1 MNAKCYRTV
10 FNAVRGMLVAVEES
24 ARSTGK
30 GRQSGGQ
37 AGTSVAST
45 SSAARFAVLPVVFGA
60 WCALG
65 LPYTVHAQVVA
76 APGSGAQVIQTQN
89 GLQQVNVA
97 RPNGSGVSLN
107 TYTQFSVPSAGTIL
121 NNAPG
126 ITQTQQAG
134 YINGNPNLLP
144 GGSARII
151 VNQVTSTSPSTLRGY
166 LEVAGPRAEVV
177 IANPNGI
184 LVNGGGFV
192 NTSRATLT
200 TGVPV
205 FGGSGSLDA
214 YRVTGGQITVQ
225 GAGLNASNVDQVD
238 LIARAV
244 SVNASVYANQLNVV
258 AGANQVDRN
267 TLGVTPIAGD
277 GAATANGID
286 VSQLGGMYANKI
298 LLASTEKGV
307 GVSLRGV
314 AAAQAGDLTLT
325 SQGKLVLAGQTN
337 ASGNLSVSAQG
348 GIDNTGTTYGRQ
360 SAAVSTSGD
369 LTNSGTL
376 AAQQN
381 LSVNANN
388 VNSGGTLGAGVN
400 SDGSLAHA
408 GDLSV
413 VAGGAMSATGQNVA
427 GGNATLQGAS
437 VNLAGSQTSANGNLN
452 VNAQA
457 GNLDLTGATTSAG
470 GTLNANAQG
479 ALINDRGHLS
489 SQGAATVTAGSL
501 SNQGGQVVS
510 QNALSANV
518 AGALSN
524 QGGTLQAAGAL
535 NANTGS
541 LDNTA
546 GHIASLNT
554 DGLNLTTAGRFA
566 NGQGGMIGGNGN
578 VTVQVGQL
586 SNTGTISAV
595 QNLGVST
602 AQTLTNAG
610 TLAANGN
617 TTVSAGTTLTNAGG
631 TIAAGQRTN
640 VSAATL
646 DNSAGTMTGNQLA
659 LAAANLI
666 NRSGTITQV
675 GTGPATIAVSGTLD
689 NTRGTLQ
696 TNSADLALTPATLI
710 NDHGRITVA
719 GTGVLSVA
727 TGALSNQGGQIATNG
742 TLKLQATDVANQ
754 GGTLSGTQQVNVAT
768 STLENGQ
775 QGTIESAAVSI
786 AAQGAVDNTGGT
798 VNASGALDVSA
809 ASLVNTGG
817 TIQSSGAAPVTVS
830 TTGRLTNGAGGFIGA
845 NGNVAVSAGQLSNT
859 GRLASQR
866 DLLVNVGQTLDDN
879 GGAILANGN
888 ATVKAGTLSN
898 AGGTIAAGQK
908 TSVTAATLDN
918 SAGTLTGN
926 QLALAVA
933 NLFNRSGTITQAGT
947 GPITIGVSG
956 TFDNTGGAL
965 RTNSAD
971 LTLAPATLINDH
983 GTITDAGT
991 GTLSVTTGNLS
1002 NTGGTIATNGALDV
1016 QAGAVSN
1023 QRGKLSAQSQA
1034 TLNVASLDNS
1044 AGGFVGAQSVGITD
1058 QGALNNAGGTVA
1070 ASGALTVSAGAIA
1083 NAGGAIKN
1091 AGTQATRV
1099 SASQSLDNTQG
1110 GLIGGNGEV
1119 SVSGGSVDN
1128 SGGTV
1133 VAGGTAVV
1141 QSGSTLR
1148 NAAGRVQAKGS
1159 AAVTAAGAITNT
1171 GGQIEADG
1179 AAATLQVTGASL
1191 DNTNGR
1197 IANAGSGAT
1206 TVGAASITNANTGGV
1221 AGAGTIGG
1229 NGDVTVSGQ
1238 TLSNTQ
1244 GGQIVAGHDL
1254 TLANTRS
1261 VNNSGGTLSAANNF
1275 TVNAAGAAVV
1285 NQAGSMRGNGAVSL
1299 NVASLDN
1306 TAGKIG
1312 NDAGSGGSVAM
1323 TTGSLANQGGAIGSD
1338 RNLSVTTGQLS
1349 GDGRIIAG
1357 GDGAITINGNYTHS
1371 AANQIQANHNLTF
1384 TTTGTLTNQGTLAA
1398 VNELTVNAASVDNR
1412 AGADLN
1418 SASTAVNAGGA
1429 ITNAGRIEGDTV
1441 STQSGSLDNTGT
1453 VIGNNVT
1460 LNARAISNTGPS
1472 AALAAATQ
1480 LNLYASDSLSN
1491 TGGATIFSLGDVNIA
1506 ANGARDGNGLLANR
1520 ANLVNNDQSTIEAQ
1534 GNLEI
1539 AAQTL
1544 NNTRPAPTVQTVTTG
1559 TTATHET
1566 KRGKY
1571 MACATMNAA
1580 PHGGCTQAVWN
1591 SGYKTPIDATFSSAQ
1606 IVSQSSGPN
1615 PVDNVLVVNVNGQNQ
1630 TIYYNAVTNNGNG
1643 TVTVNYWD
1651 AYDPHTNYVPSTE
1664 YATRSDGHNGYQ
1676 RVEIARDTTTTTQ
1689 QDQVTGGSAPQ
1700 AQLLSGRNMTLANVG
1715 TINNNYSAIAAGGSI
1730 RIGTS
1735 QQGGAVGSG
1744 NYGGTTVN
1752 NVGRTLYQYQTQN
1765 IVSTY
1770 AWNEGTNQDVGAVA
1784 QAPVVVAPV
1793 AIGGT
1798 GGTLIANNAVQIN
1811 ATNLNNTN
1819 VAAASSA
1826 TGATG
1831 GTLGA
1836 NAAGAAVSTTTQPGV
1851 GSATDTQPAVGGVSG
1866 GTAQTVGTAN
1876 ARQTVVNAP
1885 QSVAGS
1891 NGALNIS
1898 LPTSGLFSLRTAPGQ
1913 PYLIATDPRLTSYT
1927 KFISSDYMLSALNLN
1942 PQQVQK
1948 RLGDGF
1954 YEEKLVRDQIT
1965 QLTGRVRLQG
1975 YGNNEDQY
1983 RALMASGVNAAKQFS
1998 LVPGIALTAAQM
2010 DALTSDIVWL
2020 VSQTVTLPDGST
2032 QQVLAPVVYL
2042 AHTHANDLQP
2052 TGALIAAD
2060 DVEIHAVGSATNSG
2074 VIKGGTQTVITAT
2087 DIINRGGTIAS
2098 DKTHGTT
2105 VVSASHDILN
2115 ASGEISGN
2123 RVAAQAGHDIVNTT
2137 LVDTVQASSGNSKVS
2152 TTLLGR
2158 QGTIAA
2164 TGDLLVQAGNDLTV
2178 RGANVTAGGNARVS
2192 AGHDL
2197 VVDTVQSTTAQS
2209 VNQNDQHHW
2218 EANSTTHQTSAI
2230 SAGGSLAILAGNDA
2244 AFTGATVSAG
2254 QDLNVIAGGN
2264 LTATTVSNTS
2274 KYDNVAADSKTR
2286 QEVEHT
2292 YNETAVGTTFS
2303 AGGNATLAAVNA
2315 SAGGNNRTDGK
2326 GNVTLTGSS
2335 LTAGTNTTAAGN
2347 TGTSTSGTATI
2358 VANGNVT
2365 LNEAREEHDTEKDV
2379 SSRQGSFV
2387 SSTSRTDNVALKSNN
2402 GVGSLVSGNAVAI
2415 GAGKDVTVQG
2425 SAVAGTNDVAI
2436 AALGNVNVV
2445 AARNTAQ
2452 DSELHDVKQSGLS
2465 GSGGLGF
2472 TIGSSEQKEVY
2483 NGTAVTESQSR
2494 STVGSVQG
2502 NVSISAGKDAHIGG
2516 SDIVAGKAA
2525 TDTTGSTGNISIKAQ
2540 NIMIDPGQD
2549 TSQSRDQQESR
2560 SSGLTVAVTGTPY
2573 DTVRNLKSATSSGNG
2588 VQRARGVSNEL
2599 AASGLDTPSVSL
2611 SYSHSSSSNTT
2622 DVASTTNMGST
2633 IRGGGNVTLTAT
2645 GGTVTDANGK
2655 PLDGD
2660 ITVTGSTITSGG
2672 VASFDANRNVTFQA
2686 STDQYQQSTQ
2696 SSNSSTGIQLAAPSF
2711 GDLSRW
2717 VNGGPNS
2724 SGVSSSPYNASR
2736 GSANGNS
2743 TSNQQTAT
2751 VVTGNSVIVKSHTGD
2766 INVIGSGISGTQGV
2780 DLVASQGAINVLA
2793 GTDTSTNHQESS
2805 NHQIGSLGSNGTGTG
2820 FSVGVA
2826 SNHSVQDNAAQT
2838 QSTIRSQIVSQN
2850 GNVTLDAKQD
2860 VSVQGADVTAGKD
2873 LTLIGKNL
2881 NLDPGTDGTQS
2892 SAQQSASQYGVTL
2905 ALGGVAGNA
2914 VATINQSIDNASRAH
2929 DSRLTA
2935 LNAAQAGLAAYG
2947 AYQAATATQ
2956 PGSQP
2961 LVKVTVSVGGGTSSS
2976 ESQSSALAN
2985 KGSTLTAGGN
2995 VNLVATGSGAKD
3007 ANGLATDGDIN
3018 SRGTQIT
3025 GQNVTL
3031 NAARD
3036 INLQSAQDTSQQT
3049 SSNRSSNASI
3059 GVGFGLGG
3067 QQNGFTLELAAG
3079 GARGNANGNSVT
3091 NQDTQITA
3099 GNTLT
3104 MTSGRDTNL
3113 RGAEVAGNSVVA
3125 NVGRDLNI
3133 QSPQD
3138 TNTYNSQQT
3147 SVGAQVSLCIPP
3159 FCYGTTASAS
3169 ANASDQTIKNDYQSV
3184 NRQSGIYAGN
3194 GGFNVNVGNH
3204 TQLDG
3209 GVIASTATPDKNS
3222 LSTQTLGYTNL
3233 QNHAEYSGSTV
3244 GFSVSGSAGQ
3254 STPNG
3259 VNLSSPPVQAG
3270 SSTPGPTNSAGLGP
3284 SGVGAAGTSGSAS
3297 GTTYAAVSP
3306 GTITVRGDVGTGN
3319 DSTAGLSRDAA
3330 HANGSV
3336 QNSFD
3341 AQAVKNDMAV
3351 QQLAGQV
3358 GMNVA
3363 GSVATYLQKQ
3373 AIEAQAKALQD
3384 YQQASASGD
3393 TAAAAKALAD
3403 LQAANQQ
3410 AALWANDGAGRM
3422 GLHAVVA
3429 GAGAAL
3435 GGGNVAGAVA
3445 GTVAGDM
3452 ASNAVS
3458 KTLGDTLGANLVANL
3473 AAGAAGAAAGG
3484 ALGGSAG
3491 AWSGANGALSADLYN
3506 RQLHPEET
3514 RLIKKLAQEKAQ
3526 QICGGDAT
3534 CVSNATVVWSDL
3546 LERTAKGLVDDQ
3558 ENAKNMAYLQA
3569 LLQTANIPNSEGAR
3583 GGIDAYIKGLQT
3595 AQDMLAPYMGKTI
3608 TSANG
3613 TESMADGSAQTYFSA
3628 TQAQRADSYANYV
3641 LGVQS
3646 PAPVAPGVDMRDQNR
3661 LERLATPNGSAQ
3673 PVYTAEELLI
3683 GGPLAGK
3690 LLGTA
3695 GRVLESLDVSILGRA
3710 TASSG
3715 GNISAQQIT
3724 KEGLSLPVSAADR
3737 ALLSQIGNLP
3747 STALQGE
3754 LREYVANNYFVR
3766 NGFTSLD
3773 GKCGSG
3779 NCFDG
3784 VYVKGNTVYINE
3796 VKPLNADG
3804 SIKLNGPSS
3813 GGLPTQMTDA
3823 WIQDAL
3829 GRLMNGTQEQQV
3841 VAAQIQK
3848 AINSGTLVKTV
3859 TGVNSSGMTAIRI
3872 Q

>member
-30 GRQSGGQ
+30 GRQTGGQ
-37 AGTSVAST
+37 AGTSAVST
-45 SSAARFAVLPVVFGA
+45 STAARFAVLPVVFGA
-60 WCALG
+60 WCVLG
-65 LPYTVHAQVVA
+65 VSYTVQAQVVA
-76 APGSGAQVIQTQN
+76 APGSGAHVIQTQN
-89 GLQQVNVA
+89 GLQQVNIA

-107 TYTQFSVPSAGTIL
+107 TYTQFNVPSQGTLL

-258 AGANQVDRN
+258 AGANQVDRG
-267 TLGVTPIAGD
+267 TLNATPIAGD
-277 GAATANGID
+277 GAAPANGID

-360 SAAVSTSGD
+360 SVTVGTSGD

-381 LSVNANN
+381 LGVNAHN
-388 VNSGGTLGAGVN
+388 VASSGTLGAGVN

-437 VNLAGSQTSANGNLN
+437 VNLAGSQTSANGNLSL
-452 VNAQA
+452 NAQA

-470 GTLNANAQG
+470 GALSANAQG

-489 SQGAATVTAGSL
+489 SQGATAITAGSL
-501 SNQGGQVVS
+501 SNQNGQIVS
-510 QNALSANV
+510 QSTLSANV
-518 AGALSN
+518 TGALAN

-535 NANTGS
+535 NANAGS

-554 DGLNLTTAGRFA
+554 DGLNLTTTGRLNNA
-566 NGQGGMIGGNGN
+566 QGGTIGGNGN
-578 VTVQVGQL
+578 VTVQAGQL
-586 SNTGTISAV
+586 SNASTISAV

-602 AQTLTNAG
+602 AQ
-610 TLAANGN
+610 
-617 TTVSAGTTLTNAGG
+617 TLTNAGG

-646 DNSAGTMTGNQLA
+646 DNSAGTLTGNQLA
-659 LAAANLI
+659 LAA
-666 NRSGTITQV
+666 
-675 GTGPATIAVSGTLD
+675 
-689 NTRGTLQ
+689 
-696 TNSADLALTPATLI
+696 
-710 NDHGRITVA
+710 
-719 GTGVLSVA
+719 
-727 TGALSNQGGQIATNG
+727 
-742 TLKLQATDVANQ
+742 
-754 GGTLSGTQQVNVAT
+754 
-768 STLENGQ
+768 
-775 QGTIESAAVSI
+775 
-786 AAQGAVDNTGGT
+786 
-798 VNASGALDVSA
+798 
-809 ASLVNTGG
+809 
-817 TIQSSGAAPVTVS
+817 
-830 TTGRLTNGAGGFIGA
+830 
-845 NGNVAVSAGQLSNT
+845 
-859 GRLASQR
+859 
-866 DLLVNVGQTLDDN
+866 
-879 GGAILANGN
+879 
-888 ATVKAGTLSN
+888 
-898 AGGTIAAGQK
+898 
-908 TSVTAATLDN
+908 
-918 SAGTLTGN
+918 
-926 QLALAVA
+926 A

-956 TFDNTGGAL
+956 TLDNTGGAI

-983 GTITDAGT
+983 GTIADSGT
-991 GTLSVTTGNLS
+991 GTLSVTTGSLS

-1023 QRGKLSAQSQA
+1023 QGGKLSAQSQA

-1044 AGGFVGAQSVGITD
+1044 AGGFVGAQGVAITD
-1058 QGALNNAGGTVA
+1058 QGVLNNAGGTVA

-1091 AGTQATRV
+1091 AGTQATSV

-1133 VAGGTAVV
+1133 VAGGNAVV

-1148 NAAGRVQAKGS
+1148 NAVGRVQAKGS

-1179 AAATLQVTGASL
+1179 ASATLQVTGASL

-1197 IANAGSGAT
+1197 VANTGTGAT
-1206 TVGAASITNANTGGV
+1206 TVTAASVTNGNAGAT

-1254 TLANTRS
+1254 TLATTRS
-1261 VNNSGGTLSAANNF
+1261 VNNSGGTLSAANNV
-1275 TVNAAGAAVV
+1275 TANAGGAAVV
-1285 NQAGSMRGNGAVSL
+1285 NQAGSIRGNGAVSL

-1306 TAGKIG
+1306 TSGKIG

-1338 RNLSVTTGQLS
+1338 RNLSITTGQLS

-1357 GDGAITINGNYTHS
+1357 GDGAITIHGNYTHS
-1371 AANQIQANHNLTF
+1371 AASQIQANHNLTL
-1384 TTTGTLTNQGTLAA
+1384 TTTGALINQGTLAA
-1398 VNELTVNAASVDNR
+1398 VNALTVNAASVDNR

-1429 ITNAGRIEGDTV
+1429 LTNAGRIEGDTV
-1441 STQSGSLDNTGT
+1441 STQSGSLANTGT

-1460 LNARAISNTGPS
+1460 LNARAINNTGPS

-1506 ANGARDGNGLLANR
+1506 ANGARDGSGLLANR
-1520 ANLVNNDQSTIEAQ
+1520 SNLVNNDQSTIEAQ

-1544 NNTRPAPTVQTVTTG
+1544 NNTRPEPTVQTVTTG

-1591 SGYKTPIDATFSSAQ
+1591 SGYKTPIDATFSTAQ

-1689 QDQVTGGSAPQ
+1689 QDQVTSSAPQ
-1700 AQLLSGRNMTLANVG
+1700 ARLLSGRNMTLANVG

-1784 QAPVVVAPV
+1784 QAPVVMAPV

-1836 NAAGAAVSTTTQPGV
+1836 NQSAAGV
-1851 GSATDTQPAVGGVSG
+1851 ATSG
-1866 GTAQTVGTAN
+1866 QQTVGA
-1876 ARQTVVNAP
+1876 ASAQQPAVNAP

-1898 LPTSGLFSLRTAPGQ
+1898 LPTSGLFSFRTAPGQ
-1913 PYLIATDPRLTSYT
+1913 SYLIATDPRLTSYT

-2098 DKTHGTT
+2098 DKTRGTT

-2137 LVDTVQASSGNSKVS
+2137 LVDTVGATAVAGDSRANV
-2152 TTLLGR
+2152 TLVGR
-2158 QGTIAA
+2158 QGAIAS
-2164 TGDLLVQAGNDLTV
+2164 TGDLLVRAGNDLTV
-2178 RGANVTAGGNARVS
+2178 HGANITAGGNAQVT

-2197 VVDTVQSTTAQS
+2197 LVDAVRSTTSQS
-2209 VNQNDQHHW
+2209 VTKNGEHHW
-2218 EANSTTHQTSAI
+2218 EADSTTHQGSTI
-2230 SAGGSLAILAGNDA
+2230 SAGGSLAMQSGNDTT
-2244 AFTGATVSAG
+2244 FKGATVSAG
-2254 QDLNVIAGGN
+2254 QDLSVIAGGN
-2264 LTATTVSNTS
+2264 LTATTVTDTS
-2274 KYDNVAADSKTR
+2274 KYNNVAADSKTR
-2286 QEVEHT
+2286 QEVDRT
-2292 YNETAVGTTFS
+2292 YDEAAVGTAFS
-2303 AGGNATLAAVNA
+2303 AGRHATLAAVSA
-2315 SAGGNNRTDGK
+2315 AAGGNARTDGK

-2335 LTAGTNTTAAGN
+2335 VTAGTNT
-2347 TGTSTSGTATI
+2347 ATPGAI
-2358 VANGNVT
+2358 TIADNGNVT
-2365 LNEAREEHDTEKDV
+2365 LNEGREEHD
-2379 SSRQGSFV
+2379 SYQ
-2387 SSTSRTDNVALKSNN
+2387 
-2402 GVGSLVSGNAVAI
+2402 
-2415 GAGKDVTVQG
+2415 
-2425 SAVAGTNDVAI
+2425 
-2436 AALGNVNVV
+2436 
-2445 AARNTAQ
+2445 
-2452 DSELHDVKQSGLS
+2452 
-2465 GSGGLGF
+2465 
-2472 TIGSSEQKEVY
+2472 
-2483 NGTAVTESQSR
+2483 
-2494 STVGSVQG
+2494 
-2502 NVSISAGKDAHIGG
+2502 
-2516 SDIVAGKAA
+2516 
-2525 TDTTGSTGNISIKAQ
+2525 
-2540 NIMIDPGQD
+2540 
-2549 TSQSRDQQESR
+2549 
-2560 SSGLTVAVTGTPY
+2560 
-2573 DTVRNLKSATSSGNG
+2573 ATSSKRGSVVNG
-2588 VQRARGVSNEL
+2588 
-2599 AASGLDTPSVSL
+2599 
-2611 SYSHSSSSNTT
+2611 
-2622 DVASTTNMGST
+2622 STT
-2633 IRGGGNVTLTAT
+2633 
-2645 GGTVTDANGK
+2645 GTM
-2655 PLDGD
+2655 
-2660 ITVTGSTITSGG
+2660 
-2672 VASFDANRNVTFQA
+2672 
-2686 STDQYQQSTQ
+2686 QSTQ
-2696 SSNSSTGIQLAAPSF
+2696 ANIGMASTVS
-2711 GDLSRW
+2711 GDS
-2717 VNGGPNS
+2717 
-2724 SGVSSSPYNASR
+2724 
-2736 GSANGNS
+2736 
-2743 TSNQQTAT
+2743 
-2751 VVTGNSVIVKSHTGD
+2751 VVV
-2766 INVIGSGISGTQGV
+2766 
-2780 DLVASQGAINVLA
+2780 
-2793 GTDTSTNHQESS
+2793 
-2805 NHQIGSLGSNGTGTG
+2805 
-2820 FSVGVA
+2820 
-2826 SNHSVQDNAAQT
+2826 
-2838 QSTIRSQIVSQN
+2838 R
-2850 GNVTLDAKQD
+2850 
-2860 VSVQGADVTAGKD
+2860 AGKD
-2873 LTLIGKNL
+2873 LTIQGSNVVGTNDVTLGAGGSVKIAASENTERSQNDYSKREYGFLSGLTVLNQLDGGLQGYVIGTRTTTNTQQATQVSHTGSMVGSINGNL
-2881 NLDPGTDGTQS
+2881 NIASGNDLHVTGSTLHAGNDLALAGKTVKIDAVQDTATESEQQSFRQTAISAGLSSPVIAAIQTARQMASAAKHVDGDPRLMALAAVTTGLAAKNAYDAVGGDPVKAATSVGLNISLGSSKSDGRAEARSSTAVGSTVSAGHNVTIAAAGAGKDSNIDVIGSTVSAGHNALLNAEGSVNLQAGQSTSSQHSTNSGASASIGISIGMGSQNGIAFTAGVSGNRGRANGDSSVWTNTHVTAGDTLTIRSGGDTTLKGAVASGRQVIADVGGNLNVESLQNTDHYDS
-2892 SAQQSASQYGVTL
+2892 KQQSAGVS
-2905 ALGGVAGNA
+2905 V
-2914 VATINQSIDNASRAH
+2914 SICVPPIC
-2929 DSRLTA
+2929 
-2935 LNAAQAGLAAYG
+2935 YG
-2947 AYQAATATQ
+2947 A
-2956 PGSQP
+2956 SS
-2961 LVKVTVSVGGGTSSS
+2961 VS
-2976 ESQSSALAN
+2976 
-2985 KGSTLTAGGN
+2985 GN
-2995 VNLVATGSGAKD
+2995 VSQNKLNSDYSG
-3007 ANGLATDGDIN
+3007 
-3018 SRGTQIT
+3018 
-3025 GQNVTL
+3025 VM
-3031 NAARD
+3031 
-3036 INLQSAQDTSQQT
+3036 
-3049 SSNRSSNASI
+3049 
-3059 GVGFGLGG
+3059 
-3067 QQNGFTLELAAG
+3067 E
-3079 GARGNANGNSVT
+3079 
-3091 NQDTQITA
+3091 
-3099 GNTLT
+3099 
-3104 MTSGRDTNL
+3104 
-3113 RGAEVAGNSVVA
+3113 
-3125 NVGRDLNI
+3125 
-3133 QSPQD
+3133 
-3138 TNTYNSQQT
+3138 
-3147 SVGAQVSLCIPP
+3147 
-3159 FCYGTTASAS
+3159 
-3169 ANASDQTIKNDYQSV
+3169 
-3184 NRQSGIYAGN
+3184 QSGIKAGD
-3194 GGFNVNVGNH
+3194 GGFQVGVKGN
-3204 TQLDG
+3204 TDLKG
-3209 GVIASTATPDKNS
+3209 GVIASSDKAVQEGLNRLTTATLTHSDI
-3222 LSTQTLGYTNL
+3222 
-3233 QNHAEYSGSTV
+3233 QNQANYSGSQ
-3244 GFSVSGSAGQ
+3244 VSISGEYSFG
-3254 STPNG
+3254 G
-3259 VNLSSPPVQAG
+3259 G
-3270 SSTPGPTNSAGLGP
+3270 SSTDKSGIGKDQQGKADNVKPAQGTEQAGRGGFSAKPPVVL
-3284 SGVGAAGTSGSAS
+3284 SASGSAS
-3297 GTTYAAVSP
+3297 STTRSAISGGAI
-3306 GTITVRGDVGTGN
+3306 TITDGAKQQQLTGQTAAETVASINRDTSNTGGALAPIFDKDKIQAGFEIASQFINQVGTFVSN
-3319 DSTAGLSRDAA
+3319 RVQEADAKRK
-3330 HANGSV
+3330 
-3336 QNSFD
+3336 D
-3341 AQAVKNDMAV
+3341 ADRLEKQAADPDASLTESQR
-3351 QQLAGQV
+3351 QQLWE
-3358 GMNVA
+3358 
-3363 GSVATYLQKQ
+3363 Q
-3373 AIEAQAKALQD
+3373 A
-3384 YQQASASGD
+3384 QQARAEAIDVESKWGAGG
-3393 TAAAAKALAD
+3393 TYRQIANALAAAAGGNVTGGSAQFMQSAVVNYVQQQGAAYIGKLVAD
-3403 LQAANQQ
+3403 GVVKEGSPEHA
-3410 AALWANDGAGRM
+3410 
-3422 GLHAVVA
+3422 GLHAIVA
-3429 GAGAAL
+3429 C
-3435 GGGNVAGAVA
+3435 
-3445 GTVAGDM
+3445 
-3452 ASNAVS
+3452 
-3458 KTLGDTLGANLVANL
+3458 
-3473 AAGAAGAAAGG
+3473 AGAAASSQNCGAG
-3484 ALGGSAG
+3484 ALGAAASSLLTNLFTDDPNATNAG
-3491 AWSGANGALSADLYN
+3491 KDTKRNLVTSLVAGVAALVSPDNAAAAATAAIAAADNNWLTPKQRIERDQKLANCTTDACRKLVKDQYAKLWQSNRDRATNCSSVKSCLDVVDELRTAQREAGERTNELLAKLKDTGKLTTDETAELYTLQRGGESMQGMSSLALHNAVKFGGAEVLQSRQASYPITDVLIGAVSSVGHSEVSSKKPHQEETHRANNNSDPVAENALSNAFGKERSYWKEEPIKFNGNKVYQRDDLINPKY
-3506 RQLHPEET
+3506 
-3514 RLIKKLAQEKAQ
+3514 
-3526 QICGGDAT
+3526 
-3534 CVSNATVVWSDL
+3534 
-3546 LERTAKGLVDDQ
+3546 VDP
-3558 ENAKNMAYLQA
+3558 K
-3569 LLQTANIPNSEGAR
+3569 
-3583 GGIDAYIKGLQT
+3583 
-3595 AQDMLAPYMGKTI
+3595 
-3608 TSANG
+3608 
-3613 TESMADGSAQTYFSA
+3613 
-3628 TQAQRADSYANYV
+3628 
-3641 LGVQS
+3641 
-3646 PAPVAPGVDMRDQNR
+3646 
-3661 LERLATPNGSAQ
+3661 
-3673 PVYTAEELLI
+3673 
-3683 GGPLAGK
+3683 
-3690 LLGTA
+3690 
-3695 GRVLESLDVSILGRA
+3695 
-3710 TASSG
+3710 
-3715 GNISAQQIT
+3715 
-3724 KEGLSLPVSAADR
+3724 
-3737 ALLSQIGNLP
+3737 
-3747 STALQGE
+3747 
-3754 LREYVANNYFVR
+3754 
-3766 NGFTSLD
+3766 
-3773 GKCGSG
+3773 
-3779 NCFDG
+3779 
-3784 VYVKGNTVYINE
+3784 
-3796 VKPLNADG
+3796 
-3804 SIKLNGPSS
+3804 
-3813 GGLPTQMTDA
+3813 
-3823 WIQDAL
+3823 
-3829 GRLMNGTQEQQV
+3829 
-3841 VAAQIQK
+3841 
-3848 AINSGTLVKTV
+3848 
-3859 TGVNSSGMTAIRI
+3859 SGMTNLELMQAGRAPIGPDGKPVNLHHMLQSQDGPIAEVTQTFHQQNYSAIHINAGTDIPSGIDRS
-3872 Q
+3872 QFNAWRVKYWKNRANDFS

>member
-30 GRQSGGQ
+30 GHQTGGQ
-37 AGTSVAST
+37 AGTSAAST
-45 SSAARFAVLPVVFGA
+45 FTAARFAVLPVVFGA
-60 WCALG
+60 WCVLG
-65 LPYTVHAQVVA
+65 VSYTVQAQVVA
-76 APGSGAQVIQTQN
+76 APGSGAHVIQTQN
-89 GLQQVNVA
+89 GLQQVNIA

-107 TYTQFSVPSAGTIL
+107 TYTQFNVPSQGTLL

-258 AGANQVDRN
+258 AGANQVDRG
-267 TLGVTPIAGD
+267 TLNATPIAGD
-277 GAATANGID
+277 GAAPANGID

-360 SAAVSTSGD
+360 SASLSTSGD

-381 LSVNANN
+381 LSLNANH
-388 VNSGGTLGAGVN
+388 VTSSGTLGAGVN

-413 VAGGAMSATGQNVA
+413 VAGGAMSSTGQNVA

-437 VNLAGSQTSANGNLN
+437 VNLAGSQTSANGNLSL
-452 VNAQA
+452 NAQA

-470 GTLNANAQG
+470 GALSANAQG

-489 SQGAATVTAGSL
+489 SQGATAITAGSL
-501 SNQGGQVVS
+501 SNQNGQIVS
-510 QNALSANV
+510 QSTLSANV
-518 AGALSN
+518 TGALAN

-535 NANTGS
+535 NANAGS

-554 DGLNLTTAGRFA
+554 DGLNLTTTGRLNNA
-566 NGQGGMIGGNGN
+566 QGGTIGGNGN
-578 VTVQVGQL
+578 VTVQAGQL
-586 SNTGTISAV
+586 SNASTISAV

-610 TLAANGN
+610 
-617 TTVSAGTTLTNAGG
+617 G
-631 TIAAGQRTN
+631 TIASGQRTN
-640 VSAATL
+640 VS
-646 DNSAGTMTGNQLA
+646 
-659 LAAANLI
+659 
-666 NRSGTITQV
+666 
-675 GTGPATIAVSGTLD
+675 
-689 NTRGTLQ
+689 
-696 TNSADLALTPATLI
+696 
-710 NDHGRITVA
+710 
-719 GTGVLSVA
+719 
-727 TGALSNQGGQIATNG
+727 
-742 TLKLQATDVANQ
+742 
-754 GGTLSGTQQVNVAT
+754 
-768 STLENGQ
+768 
-775 QGTIESAAVSI
+775 
-786 AAQGAVDNTGGT
+786 
-798 VNASGALDVSA
+798 
-809 ASLVNTGG
+809 
-817 TIQSSGAAPVTVS
+817 
-830 TTGRLTNGAGGFIGA
+830 
-845 NGNVAVSAGQLSNT
+845 
-859 GRLASQR
+859 
-866 DLLVNVGQTLDDN
+866 
-879 GGAILANGN
+879 
-888 ATVKAGTLSN
+888 
-898 AGGTIAAGQK
+898 
-908 TSVTAATLDN
+908 AATLDN

-926 QLALAVA
+926 QLALAAA
-933 NLFNRSGTITQAGT
+933 NLINRNGSITQSGT

-956 TFDNTGGAL
+956 TLDNTGGAI

-983 GTITDAGT
+983 GTIADSGT
-991 GTLSVTTGNLS
+991 GTLSVTTGSLS

-1023 QRGKLSAQSQA
+1023 QGGKLSAQSQA

-1044 AGGFVGAQSVGITD
+1044 AGGFVGAQGVSITD
-1058 QGALNNAGGTVA
+1058 QGVLNNAGGTVA

-1091 AGTQATRV
+1091 AGTQATSV

-1133 VAGGTAVV
+1133 VAGGNAVV

-1148 NAAGRVQAKGS
+1148 NAVGRVQAKGS

-1206 TVGAASITNANTGGV
+1206 TVGAASITNANTGGAV
-1221 AGAGTIGG
+1221 GAGTIGG

-1254 TLANTRS
+1254 TLATTRS
-1261 VNNSGGTLSAANNF
+1261 VNNSGGTLSAANNV
-1275 TVNAAGAAVV
+1275 TANAGGAAVV
-1285 NQAGSMRGNGAVSL
+1285 NQAGSIRGNGAVSL

-1306 TAGKIG
+1306 TSGKIG

-1398 VNELTVNAASVDNR
+1398 VNALTVNAASVDNR

-1429 ITNAGRIEGDTV
+1429 LTNAGRIEGDTV
-1441 STQSGSLDNTGT
+1441 ATQSGSLANTGT

-1460 LNARAISNTGPS
+1460 LNARAINNTGPS

-1506 ANGARDGNGLLANR
+1506 ANGARDGSGLLANR
-1520 ANLVNNDQSTIEAQ
+1520 SNLVNNDQSTIEAQ

-1544 NNTRPAPTVQTVTTG
+1544 NNTRPEPTVQTVTTG

-1591 SGYKTPIDATFSSAQ
+1591 SGYKTPIDATFSTAQ

-1689 QDQVTGGSAPQ
+1689 QDQVTSSAPQ
-1700 AQLLSGRNMTLANVG
+1700 ARLLSGRNMTLANVG

-1784 QAPVVVAPV
+1784 QAPVVMAPV

-1836 NAAGAAVSTTTQPGV
+1836 NQSAAGV
-1851 GSATDTQPAVGGVSG
+1851 ATSG
-1866 GTAQTVGTAN
+1866 QQTVGA
-1876 ARQTVVNAP
+1876 ASAQQPAVNAP

-1898 LPTSGLFSLRTAPGQ
+1898 LPTSGLFSFRTAPGQ
-1913 PYLIATDPRLTSYT
+1913 PYLIATDPRLISYT

-1965 QLTGRVRLQG
+1965 QLTGRVYLQG

-2020 VSQTVTLPDGST
+2020 VTQTVKLPDGST

-2060 DVEIHAVGSATNSG
+2060 DVQIHAVGSATNSG

-2087 DIINRGGTIAS
+2087 DIVNRGGTIAS
-2098 DKTHGTT
+2098 DKAHGTT
-2105 VVSASHDILN
+2105 VVSATHDILN

-2123 RVAAQAGHDIVNTT
+2123 RVAAQAGNDIVNTT
-2137 LVDTVQASSGNSKVS
+2137 LVDTVGATAVAGNSRANV
-2152 TTLLGR
+2152 TLVGR
-2158 QGTIAA
+2158 QGSIAS
-2164 TGDLLVQAGNDLTV
+2164 TGDLLVRAGNDLTV
-2178 RGANVTAGGNARVS
+2178 HGANITAGGNAQVT
-2192 AGHDL
+2192 AGHDIL
-2197 VVDTVQSTTAQS
+2197 VDAVQSTTSQS
-2209 VNQNDQHHW
+2209 VTKNSQHHW
-2218 EANSTTHQTSAI
+2218 EADSTTHQGSTI
-2230 SAGGSLAILAGNDA
+2230 SAGGSLAMQSGNDTT
-2244 AFTGATVSAG
+2244 FKGATVSAG
-2254 QDLNVIAGGN
+2254 QDLSVIAGGN
-2264 LTATTVSNTS
+2264 LTATTVTDTS
-2274 KYDNVAADSKTR
+2274 KYNNVAADSKTR
-2286 QEVEHT
+2286 QEVDRT
-2292 YNETAVGTTFS
+2292 YDEAAVGTAFS
-2303 AGGNATLAAVNA
+2303 AGRHATLAAVSA
-2315 SAGGNNRTDGK
+2315 AAGGNARTDGK

-2335 LTAGTNTTAAGN
+2335 VTAGTNTATPGAITIAG
-2347 TGTSTSGTATI
+2347 
-2358 VANGNVT
+2358 NGNVT
-2365 LNEAREEHDTEKDV
+2365 LNEGREEHD
-2379 SSRQGSFV
+2379 SYQ
-2387 SSTSRTDNVALKSNN
+2387 
-2402 GVGSLVSGNAVAI
+2402 
-2415 GAGKDVTVQG
+2415 
-2425 SAVAGTNDVAI
+2425 
-2436 AALGNVNVV
+2436 
-2445 AARNTAQ
+2445 
-2452 DSELHDVKQSGLS
+2452 
-2465 GSGGLGF
+2465 
-2472 TIGSSEQKEVY
+2472 
-2483 NGTAVTESQSR
+2483 
-2494 STVGSVQG
+2494 
-2502 NVSISAGKDAHIGG
+2502 
-2516 SDIVAGKAA
+2516 
-2525 TDTTGSTGNISIKAQ
+2525 
-2540 NIMIDPGQD
+2540 
-2549 TSQSRDQQESR
+2549 
-2560 SSGLTVAVTGTPY
+2560 
-2573 DTVRNLKSATSSGNG
+2573 ATSSKRGSVVNG
-2588 VQRARGVSNEL
+2588 
-2599 AASGLDTPSVSL
+2599 
-2611 SYSHSSSSNTT
+2611 
-2622 DVASTTNMGST
+2622 STT
-2633 IRGGGNVTLTAT
+2633 
-2645 GGTVTDANGK
+2645 GTM
-2655 PLDGD
+2655 
-2660 ITVTGSTITSGG
+2660 
-2672 VASFDANRNVTFQA
+2672 
-2686 STDQYQQSTQ
+2686 QSTQ
-2696 SSNSSTGIQLAAPSF
+2696 ANIGMASTVS
-2711 GDLSRW
+2711 GDS
-2717 VNGGPNS
+2717 
-2724 SGVSSSPYNASR
+2724 
-2736 GSANGNS
+2736 
-2743 TSNQQTAT
+2743 
-2751 VVTGNSVIVKSHTGD
+2751 VVV
-2766 INVIGSGISGTQGV
+2766 
-2780 DLVASQGAINVLA
+2780 
-2793 GTDTSTNHQESS
+2793 
-2805 NHQIGSLGSNGTGTG
+2805 
-2820 FSVGVA
+2820 
-2826 SNHSVQDNAAQT
+2826 
-2838 QSTIRSQIVSQN
+2838 R
-2850 GNVTLDAKQD
+2850 
-2860 VSVQGADVTAGKD
+2860 AGKD
-2873 LTLIGKNL
+2873 LTIQGSNVVGTNDVTLGAGGSVKIAASENTERSQNDYSKREYGFLSGLTVLNQLDGGLQGYVIGTRTTTNTQQATQVSHTGSMVGSINGNL
-2881 NLDPGTDGTQS
+2881 NIASGNDLHVTGSTLHAGNDLALAGKTVKIDAVQDTATESEQQSFRQTAISAGLSSPVIAAIQTARQMASAAKHVGGDPRLMALAAVTTGLAAKNAYDAVGGDPVKAATSVGLNISLGSSKSDGRAEARSSTAVGSTVSAGHNVTIAAAGAGKDSNIDVIGSTVSAGHNALLNAEGSVNLQAGQSTSSQHSTNSGASASIGISIGMGSQNGIAFTAGVSGNRGRANGDSSVWTNTHVTAGDTLTIRSGGDTTLKGAVASGRQVIADVGGNLNVESLQNTDHYDS
-2892 SAQQSASQYGVTL
+2892 KQQSAGVS
-2905 ALGGVAGNA
+2905 V
-2914 VATINQSIDNASRAH
+2914 SICVPPIC
-2929 DSRLTA
+2929 
-2935 LNAAQAGLAAYG
+2935 YG
-2947 AYQAATATQ
+2947 A
-2956 PGSQP
+2956 SS
-2961 LVKVTVSVGGGTSSS
+2961 VS
-2976 ESQSSALAN
+2976 
-2985 KGSTLTAGGN
+2985 GN
-2995 VNLVATGSGAKD
+2995 VSQNKLNSDYSG
-3007 ANGLATDGDIN
+3007 
-3018 SRGTQIT
+3018 
-3025 GQNVTL
+3025 VM
-3031 NAARD
+3031 
-3036 INLQSAQDTSQQT
+3036 
-3049 SSNRSSNASI
+3049 
-3059 GVGFGLGG
+3059 
-3067 QQNGFTLELAAG
+3067 E
-3079 GARGNANGNSVT
+3079 
-3091 NQDTQITA
+3091 
-3099 GNTLT
+3099 
-3104 MTSGRDTNL
+3104 
-3113 RGAEVAGNSVVA
+3113 
-3125 NVGRDLNI
+3125 
-3133 QSPQD
+3133 
-3138 TNTYNSQQT
+3138 
-3147 SVGAQVSLCIPP
+3147 
-3159 FCYGTTASAS
+3159 
-3169 ANASDQTIKNDYQSV
+3169 
-3184 NRQSGIYAGN
+3184 QSGIKAGD
-3194 GGFNVNVGNH
+3194 GGFQVGVKGN
-3204 TQLDG
+3204 TDLKG
-3209 GVIASTATPDKNS
+3209 GVIASSDKAVQEGLNRLTTATLTHSDI
-3222 LSTQTLGYTNL
+3222 
-3233 QNHAEYSGSTV
+3233 QNQANYSGSQ
-3244 GFSVSGSAGQ
+3244 VSISGEYSFG
-3254 STPNG
+3254 G
-3259 VNLSSPPVQAG
+3259 G
-3270 SSTPGPTNSAGLGP
+3270 SSTDKSGIGKDQQGKADNVKPAQGTEQAGRGGFSAKP
-3284 SGVGAAGTSGSAS
+3284 PVVMSASGSAS
-3297 GTTYAAVSP
+3297 STTRSAISGGAI
-3306 GTITVRGDVGTGN
+3306 TITDGAKQQQLTGQTAAETVASINRDTSNTGGALAPIFDKDKIQAGFEIASQFINQVGTFVSN
-3319 DSTAGLSRDAA
+3319 RVQEADAKRK
-3330 HANGSV
+3330 
-3336 QNSFD
+3336 D
-3341 AQAVKNDMAV
+3341 ADRLEKQAADPDASLTESQR
-3351 QQLAGQV
+3351 QQLWE
-3358 GMNVA
+3358 
-3363 GSVATYLQKQ
+3363 Q
-3373 AIEAQAKALQD
+3373 A
-3384 YQQASASGD
+3384 QQARAEAIDVESKWGAGG
-3393 TAAAAKALAD
+3393 TYRQIANALAAAAGGNVTGGSAQFMQSAVVNYVQQQGAAYIGKLVAD
-3403 LQAANQQ
+3403 GVVKEGSPEHA
-3410 AALWANDGAGRM
+3410 
-3422 GLHAVVA
+3422 GLHAIVA
-3429 GAGAAL
+3429 C
-3435 GGGNVAGAVA
+3435 
-3445 GTVAGDM
+3445 
-3452 ASNAVS
+3452 
-3458 KTLGDTLGANLVANL
+3458 
-3473 AAGAAGAAAGG
+3473 AGAAASSQNCGAG
-3484 ALGGSAG
+3484 ALGAAASSLLTNLFTDDPNATNAGKDTKRNLVTSLVAGVAALVSSDNAATATTAAVAAADNNWLTPKQRIERDQKLANCKTDYCRKDVKDQYARLWQANHDRAEKCHSAPACLAVADELRDVMRESGQRMGELQAKLKDTGSLTTDEMAELYALQRGGESLHGMESLALHNAVKYGGPEVLQSRQATNVIGDVLIDAASSLGMAG
-3491 AWSGANGALSADLYN
+3491 L
-3506 RQLHPEET
+3506 RQLHH
-3514 RLIKKLAQEKAQ
+3514 
-3526 QICGGDAT
+3526 ICTDKN
-3534 CVSNATVVWSDL
+3534 CVSTNNGGPWTPKF
-3546 LERTAKGLVDDQ
+3546 AKLFDGADMSLQDQANKVLVDGHVGPHPQ
-3558 ENAKNMAYLQA
+3558 EYHDTVYRRLNEAVADLPPKTPQYQQA
-3569 LLQTANIPNSEGAR
+3569 LRDELAR
-3583 GGIDAYIKGLQT
+3583 ISNEIK
-3595 AQDMLAPYMGKTI
+3595 
-3608 TSANG
+3608 
-3613 TESMADGSAQTYFSA
+3613 
-3628 TQAQRADSYANYV
+3628 
-3641 LGVQS
+3641 
-3646 PAPVAPGVDMRDQNR
+3646 
-3661 LERLATPNGSAQ
+3661 TP
-3673 PVYTAEELLI
+3673 
-3683 GGPLAGK
+3683 
-3690 LLGTA
+3690 
-3695 GRVLESLDVSILGRA
+3695 
-3710 TASSG
+3710 
-3715 GNISAQQIT
+3715 
-3724 KEGLSLPVSAADR
+3724 
-3737 ALLSQIGNLP
+3737 
-3747 STALQGE
+3747 
-3754 LREYVANNYFVR
+3754 
-3766 NGFTSLD
+3766 
-3773 GKCGSG
+3773 
-3779 NCFDG
+3779 
-3784 VYVKGNTVYINE
+3784 
-3796 VKPLNADG
+3796 
-3804 SIKLNGPSS
+3804 
-3813 GGLPTQMTDA
+3813 
-3823 WIQDAL
+3823 
-3829 GRLMNGTQEQQV
+3829 
-3841 VAAQIQK
+3841 
-3848 AINSGTLVKTV
+3848 GTLLNKLV
-3859 TGVNSSGMTAIRI
+3859 TK

>member
-30 GRQSGGQ
+30 GHQTGGQ
-37 AGTSVAST
+37 AGTSAAST
-45 SSAARFAVLPVVFGA
+45 FTAARFAVLPVVFGA
-60 WCALG
+60 WCVLG
-65 LPYTVHAQVVA
+65 VSYTVQAQVVA
-76 APGSGAQVIQTQN
+76 APGSGAHVIQTQN
-89 GLQQVNVA
+89 GLQQVNIA

-107 TYTQFSVPSAGTIL
+107 TYTQFNVPSQGTLL

-258 AGANQVDRN
+258 AGANQVDRG
-267 TLGVTPIAGD
+267 TLNVTPIAGD
-277 GAATANGID
+277 GTAPGNGID

-360 SAAVSTSGD
+360 SVTVGTSGD

-381 LSVNANN
+381 LGVNAHN
-388 VNSGGTLGAGVN
+388 VASSGTLGAGVN

-437 VNLAGSQTSANGNLN
+437 VNLAGSQTSANGNLSL
-452 VNAQA
+452 NAQA

-470 GTLNANAQG
+470 GALSANAQG

-489 SQGAATVTAGSL
+489 SQGATAITAGSL
-501 SNQGGQVVS
+501 SNQNGQIVS
-510 QNALSANV
+510 QSTLSANV
-518 AGALSN
+518 TGALAN

-535 NANTGS
+535 NANAGS

-554 DGLNLTTAGRFA
+554 DGLNLTTTGRLNNA
-566 NGQGGMIGGNGN
+566 QGGTIGGNGN
-578 VTVQVGQL
+578 VTVQAGQL
-586 SNTGTISAV
+586 SNASTISAV

-602 AQTLTNAG
+602 AQ
-610 TLAANGN
+610 
-617 TTVSAGTTLTNAGG
+617 TLTNAGG

-646 DNSAGTMTGNQLA
+646 DNSAGTLTGNQLA
-659 LAAANLI
+659 LAA
-666 NRSGTITQV
+666 
-675 GTGPATIAVSGTLD
+675 
-689 NTRGTLQ
+689 
-696 TNSADLALTPATLI
+696 
-710 NDHGRITVA
+710 
-719 GTGVLSVA
+719 
-727 TGALSNQGGQIATNG
+727 
-742 TLKLQATDVANQ
+742 
-754 GGTLSGTQQVNVAT
+754 
-768 STLENGQ
+768 
-775 QGTIESAAVSI
+775 
-786 AAQGAVDNTGGT
+786 
-798 VNASGALDVSA
+798 
-809 ASLVNTGG
+809 
-817 TIQSSGAAPVTVS
+817 
-830 TTGRLTNGAGGFIGA
+830 
-845 NGNVAVSAGQLSNT
+845 
-859 GRLASQR
+859 
-866 DLLVNVGQTLDDN
+866 
-879 GGAILANGN
+879 
-888 ATVKAGTLSN
+888 
-898 AGGTIAAGQK
+898 
-908 TSVTAATLDN
+908 
-918 SAGTLTGN
+918 
-926 QLALAVA
+926 A

-956 TFDNTGGAL
+956 TLDNTGGAI

-983 GTITDAGT
+983 GTIADSGT
-991 GTLSVTTGNLS
+991 GTLSVTTGSLS

-1023 QRGKLSAQSQA
+1023 QGGKLSAQSQA

-1044 AGGFVGAQSVGITD
+1044 AGGFVGAQGVSITD
-1058 QGALNNAGGTVA
+1058 QGVLNNAGGTVA

-1133 VAGGTAVV
+1133 VAGGNAVV

-1148 NAAGRVQAKGS
+1148 NAVGRVQAKGS

-1206 TVGAASITNANTGGV
+1206 TVGAALITNANTGGAV
-1221 AGAGTIGG
+1221 GAGTIGG

-1254 TLANTRS
+1254 TLGTTRS
-1261 VNNSGGTLSAANNF
+1261 VNNGGGTLSAANNV
-1275 TVNAAGAAVV
+1275 TANAAGAAVV
-1285 NQAGSMRGNGAVSL
+1285 NQRGSMRGNGAVSF

-1306 TAGKIG
+1306 TSGKIG

-1371 AANQIQANHNLTF
+1371 AASQIQANHNLTF

-1398 VNELTVNAASVDNR
+1398 VNALTVNAASVDNR

-1429 ITNAGRIEGDTV
+1429 LTNAGRIEGDTV
-1441 STQSGSLDNTGT
+1441 ATQSGSLANTGT

-1460 LNARAISNTGPS
+1460 LNARAINNTGPS

-1506 ANGARDGNGLLANR
+1506 ANGARDGSGLLANR
-1520 ANLVNNDQSTIEAQ
+1520 SNLVNNDQSTIEAQ

-1544 NNTRPAPTVQTVTTG
+1544 NNTRPEPTVQTVTTG

-1591 SGYKTPIDATFSSAQ
+1591 SGYKTPIDATFSTAQ

-1689 QDQVTGGSAPQ
+1689 QDQVTSSAPQ
-1700 AQLLSGRNMTLANVG
+1700 ARLLSGRNMTLANVG

-1784 QAPVVVAPV
+1784 QAPVVMAPV

-1836 NAAGAAVSTTTQPGV
+1836 NQSAAGVAS
-1851 GSATDTQPAVGGVSG
+1851 SG
-1866 GTAQTVGTAN
+1866 QQTVGA
-1876 ARQTVVNAP
+1876 ASAQQPAVNAP

-2098 DKTHGTT
+2098 DKTRGTT

-2137 LVDTVQASSGNSKVS
+2137 LVDTVGATAVAGDSRANV
-2152 TTLLGR
+2152 TLVGR
-2158 QGTIAA
+2158 QGAIAS
-2164 TGDLLVQAGNDLTV
+2164 TGDLLVRAGNDLTV
-2178 RGANVTAGGNARVS
+2178 HGANITAGGNAQVT

-2197 VVDTVQSTTAQS
+2197 LVDAVRSTTSQS
-2209 VNQNDQHHW
+2209 VTKNGEHHW
-2218 EANSTTHQTSAI
+2218 EADSTTHQGSTI
-2230 SAGGSLAILAGNDA
+2230 SAGGSLAMQSGNDTT
-2244 AFTGATVSAG
+2244 FKGATVSAG
-2254 QDLNVIAGGN
+2254 QDLSVIAGGN
-2264 LTATTVSNTS
+2264 LTATTVTDTS
-2274 KYDNVAADSKTR
+2274 KYNNVAADSKTR
-2286 QEVEHT
+2286 QEVDRT
-2292 YNETAVGTTFS
+2292 YDEAAVGTAFS
-2303 AGGNATLAAVNA
+2303 AGRHATLAAVSA
-2315 SAGGNNRTDGK
+2315 AAGGNARTDGK

-2335 LTAGTNTTAAGN
+2335 VTAGTNTATPGAITIAG
-2347 TGTSTSGTATI
+2347 
-2358 VANGNVT
+2358 NGNVT
-2365 LNEAREEHDTEKDV
+2365 LNEGREEHDSYQATSSKRGSVVNGSTTGTMQSTQANIDMASTVSGDSVVVRAGKDLTI
-2379 SSRQGSFV
+2379 QGSNVVGTNDVTLGAGGSVKIAASENTERSQNDYSKREYGFLSGLTV
-2387 SSTSRTDNVALKSNN
+2387 LNQLDGGLQGYVIGTRTTTNTQQATQVSHTGSMVGSINGNLNIASGNDLHVTGSTLHAGNDLALAGKTVKIDAVQDTATESEQQSFRQTAISAGLSSPVIAAIQTARQMASAAKHVDGAPRLMALAAVTTGLAAKNAYDAVGGDPVKAATSVGLNISLGSSKSDGRAEARSSTA
-2402 GVGSLVSGNAVAI
+2402 VGSTVSAGHNVTIAAA
-2415 GAGKDVTVQG
+2415 GAGKDSNIDVIGSTVSAGHNALLNAEGSVNLQAGQSTSSQHSTNSGASASIGISIGMGSQNGIAFTAGVSGNRGRANGDSSVWTNTHVTAG
-2425 SAVAGTNDVAI
+2425 DTLTIRSGGDTTLKGAVASGRQVIADVG
-2436 AALGNVNVV
+2436 GNLNVESLQ
-2445 AARNTAQ
+2445 NTDHY
-2452 DSELHDVKQSGLS
+2452 DSKQQSAGVS
-2465 GSGGLGF
+2465 VSICVPPICYGA
-2472 TIGSSEQKEVY
+2472 SSV
-2483 NGTAVTESQSR
+2483 S
-2494 STVGSVQG
+2494 G
-2502 NVSISAGKDAHIGG
+2502 NVSQNKLNSDYSGVMEQSGIKAGDGGFQVGVKGNTDLKGGVIASSDKAVQEGLNRLTTATLTHSDIQNQANYSGSQVSISGEYSFGGGSSTDKSGIGKDQQGKADNVKPAQGTEQAGRGGFSAKPPVVLSASGSASSTTRSAISGGAITITDGAKQQQLTGQTAAETVASINRDTSNTGGALAPIFDKDKIQAGFEIASQFINQVGTFVDNRLKEVDAAKTAAKNPNLTPEQRAQAQQRADQLTADWGPGGTYRQVLTALTVAAGGNVTGGMGQFVQNATVAYLQELGANQVKQIADSLGSESARAALHAIVGCAGAAASSQSCGAGAMGAATSSVLGSLLGSTDGMSASDKQARENLVTSLVAGIATASGVNAATATNAAQIEAENNQLALPKLAIVGVDLVRKYCGATQPCTDKQVRDLLQAQNALNSAAGKNATVAVLLLGG
-2516 SDIVAGKAA
+2516 PTLAAAGVALAA
-2525 TDTTGSTGNISIKAQ
+2525 LAPEMLAVALANPTAAVNAGIITVETAAAIATNSVTPVSAVEGAAVRGATTAASGVWRLDPIARGVNIESQLAKTEYSAANGWFHVGAENNGYFPLVDFQKGNTLVSLKTVDTTGSTWLPRMEGV
-2540 NIMIDPGQD
+2540 IDQLG
-2549 TSQSRDQQESR
+2549 
-2560 SSGLTVAVTGTPY
+2560 SSGATV
-2573 DTVRNLKSATSSGNG
+2573 NG
-2588 VQRARGVSNEL
+2588 VRATMV
-2599 AASGLDTPSVSL
+2599 LDLRV
-2611 SYSHSSSSNTT
+2611 
-2622 DVASTTNMGST
+2622 
-2633 IRGGGNVTLTAT
+2633 
-2645 GGTVTDANGK
+2645 
-2655 PLDGD
+2655 
-2660 ITVTGSTITSGG
+2660 
-2672 VASFDANRNVTFQA
+2672 
-2686 STDQYQQSTQ
+2686 
-2696 SSNSSTGIQLAAPSF
+2696 
-2711 GDLSRW
+2711 
-2717 VNGGPNS
+2717 
-2724 SGVSSSPYNASR
+2724 
-2736 GSANGNS
+2736 
-2743 TSNQQTAT
+2743 
-2751 VVTGNSVIVKSHTGD
+2751 
-2766 INVIGSGISGTQGV
+2766 
-2780 DLVASQGAINVLA
+2780 
-2793 GTDTSTNHQESS
+2793 
-2805 NHQIGSLGSNGTGTG
+2805 
-2820 FSVGVA
+2820 
-2826 SNHSVQDNAAQT
+2826 
-2838 QSTIRSQIVSQN
+2838 
-2850 GNVTLDAKQD
+2850 
-2860 VSVQGADVTAGKD
+2860 
-2873 LTLIGKNL
+2873 
-2881 NLDPGTDGTQS
+2881 
-2892 SAQQSASQYGVTL
+2892 
-2905 ALGGVAGNA
+2905 
-2914 VATINQSIDNASRAH
+2914 
-2929 DSRLTA
+2929 
-2935 LNAAQAGLAAYG
+2935 
-2947 AYQAATATQ
+2947 Q
-2956 PGSQP
+2956 PG
-2961 LVKVTVSVGGGTSSS
+2961 G
-2976 ESQSSALAN
+2976 
-2985 KGSTLTAGGN
+2985 
-2995 VNLVATGSGAKD
+2995 
-3007 ANGLATDGDIN
+3007 
-3018 SRGTQIT
+3018 
-3025 GQNVTL
+3025 
-3031 NAARD
+3031 
-3036 INLQSAQDTSQQT
+3036 
-3049 SSNRSSNASI
+3049 
-3059 GVGFGLGG
+3059 
-3067 QQNGFTLELAAG
+3067 
-3079 GARGNANGNSVT
+3079 
-3091 NQDTQITA
+3091 
-3099 GNTLT
+3099 
-3104 MTSGRDTNL
+3104 
-3113 RGAEVAGNSVVA
+3113 
-3125 NVGRDLNI
+3125 
-3133 QSPQD
+3133 
-3138 TNTYNSQQT
+3138 
-3147 SVGAQVSLCIPP
+3147 
-3159 FCYGTTASAS
+3159 
-3169 ANASDQTIKNDYQSV
+3169 
-3184 NRQSGIYAGN
+3184 
-3194 GGFNVNVGNH
+3194 
-3204 TQLDG
+3204 
-3209 GVIASTATPDKNS
+3209 
-3222 LSTQTLGYTNL
+3222 
-3233 QNHAEYSGSTV
+3233 
-3244 GFSVSGSAGQ
+3244 
-3254 STPNG
+3254 
-3259 VNLSSPPVQAG
+3259 
-3270 SSTPGPTNSAGLGP
+3270 
-3284 SGVGAAGTSGSAS
+3284 
-3297 GTTYAAVSP
+3297 
-3306 GTITVRGDVGTGN
+3306 
-3319 DSTAGLSRDAA
+3319 
-3330 HANGSV
+3330 
-3336 QNSFD
+3336 
-3341 AQAVKNDMAV
+3341 
-3351 QQLAGQV
+3351 
-3358 GMNVA
+3358 
-3363 GSVATYLQKQ
+3363 
-3373 AIEAQAKALQD
+3373 
-3384 YQQASASGD
+3384 
-3393 TAAAAKALAD
+3393 AAAAQSLV
-3403 LQAANQQ
+3403 NY
-3410 AALWANDGAGRM
+3410 GATRG
-3422 GLHAVVA
+3422 V
-3429 GAGAAL
+3429 
-3435 GGGNVAGAVA
+3435 
-3445 GTVAGDM
+3445 
-3452 ASNAVS
+3452 AVS
-3458 KTLGDTLGANLVANL
+3458 
-3473 AAGAAGAAAGG
+3473 
-3484 ALGGSAG
+3484 
-3491 AWSGANGALSADLYN
+3491 
-3506 RQLHPEET
+3506 
-3514 RLIKKLAQEKAQ
+3514 IK
-3526 QICGGDAT
+3526 
-3534 CVSNATVVWSDL
+3534 
-3546 LERTAKGLVDDQ
+3546 
-3558 ENAKNMAYLQA
+3558 
-3569 LLQTANIPNSEGAR
+3569 
-3583 GGIDAYIKGLQT
+3583 
-3595 AQDMLAPYMGKTI
+3595 
-3608 TSANG
+3608 
-3613 TESMADGSAQTYFSA
+3613 
-3628 TQAQRADSYANYV
+3628 
-3641 LGVQS
+3641 
-3646 PAPVAPGVDMRDQNR
+3646 
-3661 LERLATPNGSAQ
+3661 
-3673 PVYTAEELLI
+3673 VY
-3683 GGPLAGK
+3683 P
-3690 LLGTA
+3690 
-3695 GRVLESLDVSILGRA
+3695 
-3710 TASSG
+3710 
-3715 GNISAQQIT
+3715 
-3724 KEGLSLPVSAADR
+3724 
-3737 ALLSQIGNLP
+3737 
-3747 STALQGE
+3747 
-3754 LREYVANNYFVR
+3754 
-3766 NGFTSLD
+3766 
-3773 GKCGSG
+3773 
-3779 NCFDG
+3779 
-3784 VYVKGNTVYINE
+3784 
-3796 VKPLNADG
+3796 
-3804 SIKLNGPSS
+3804 
-3813 GGLPTQMTDA
+3813 
-3823 WIQDAL
+3823 
-3829 GRLMNGTQEQQV
+3829 
-3841 VAAQIQK
+3841 
-3848 AINSGTLVKTV
+3848 
-3859 TGVNSSGMTAIRI
+3859 
-3872 Q
+3872 

>member
-30 GRQSGGQ
+30 GRQTGGQ
-37 AGTSVAST
+37 AGTSAAST
-45 SSAARFAVLPVVFGA
+45 SSAARFAVLPVVFGT
-60 WCALG
+60 WCVLG
-65 LPYTVHAQVVA
+65 LPYTVQAQVVA

-151 VNQVTSTSPSTLRGY
+151 VNQVTSTQPSTLRGY

-258 AGANQVDRN
+258 AGANQVDRS
-267 TLGVTPIAGD
+267 TLGATPIAGD
-277 GAATANGID
+277 GAAPANGID

-325 SQGKLVLAGQTN
+325 AQGKLVLAGQTN

-360 SAAVSTSGD
+360 SAAISTSGD

-388 VNSGGTLGAGVN
+388 VASSGTLGAGVN

-437 VNLAGSQTSANGNLN
+437 VHLAGSQTSANGNLN
-452 VNAQA
+452 LNAQA

-510 QNALSANV
+510 QNALSANI

-535 NANTGS
+535 NASAGS

-554 DGLNLTTAGRFA
+554 DGLNLASAGRLT
-566 NGQGGMIGGNGN
+566 NGQGGTIGGNGN
-578 VTVQVGQL
+578 VTVQAGQL
-586 SNTGTISAV
+586 SNTGSISAV

-631 TIAAGQRTN
+631 TIAAGQ
-640 VSAATL
+640 
-646 DNSAGTMTGNQLA
+646 
-659 LAAANLI
+659 
-666 NRSGTITQV
+666 
-675 GTGPATIAVSGTLD
+675 
-689 NTRGTLQ
+689 
-696 TNSADLALTPATLI
+696 
-710 NDHGRITVA
+710 
-719 GTGVLSVA
+719 
-727 TGALSNQGGQIATNG
+727 
-742 TLKLQATDVANQ
+742 
-754 GGTLSGTQQVNVAT
+754 
-768 STLENGQ
+768 
-775 QGTIESAAVSI
+775 
-786 AAQGAVDNTGGT
+786 
-798 VNASGALDVSA
+798 
-809 ASLVNTGG
+809 
-817 TIQSSGAAPVTVS
+817 
-830 TTGRLTNGAGGFIGA
+830 
-845 NGNVAVSAGQLSNT
+845 
-859 GRLASQR
+859 
-866 DLLVNVGQTLDDN
+866 
-879 GGAILANGN
+879 
-888 ATVKAGTLSN
+888 
-898 AGGTIAAGQK
+898 K

-926 QLALAVA
+926 QLALAAA

-956 TFDNTGGAL
+956 TLDNTGGAL

-983 GTITDAGT
+983 GTITDSGT
-991 GTLSVTTGNLS
+991 GTLSVTTGSLS
-1002 NTGGTIATNGALDV
+1002 NNGGTIATNGALDV

-1023 QRGKLSAQSQA
+1023 QGGKLSAQSQA
-1034 TLNVASLDNS
+1034 TLNVARLDNS

-1058 QGALNNAGGTVA
+1058 RGGLDNTGGTVA
-1070 ASGALTVSAGAIA
+1070 ASGALTVSAGFIA

-1091 AGTQATRV
+1091 AGTQATNV
-1099 SASQSLDNTQG
+1099 SASQGLDNTQG

-1133 VAGGTAVV
+1133 VAGGNAVV

-1148 NAAGRVQAKGS
+1148 NVAGRVQGKGS

-1197 IANAGSGAT
+1197 VANAGTGAT
-1206 TVGAASITNANTGGV
+1206 TVTAASVTNANAGGV

-1238 TLSNTQ
+1238 TLANTQ

-1254 TLANTRS
+1254 TLATTRS
-1261 VNNSGGTLSAANNF
+1261 VNNSGGTLSAANNV

-1285 NQAGSMRGNGAVSL
+1285 NQAGSIRGNGAVSL
-1299 NVASLDN
+1299 NAASLDN
-1306 TAGKIG
+1306 TSGKIG

-1357 GDGAITINGNYTHS
+1357 GDGAITIHGNYTHS

-1384 TTTGTLTNQGTLAA
+1384 TATGALTNQGTLAA
-1398 VNELTVNAASVDNR
+1398 VNALTVNAASVDNR

-1418 SASTAVNAGGA
+1418 SASTSVNAGGA

-1441 STQSGSLDNTGT
+1441 ATQSGSFDNTGT

-1506 ANGARDGNGLLANR
+1506 ANAARDGSGLLANR

-1539 AAQTL
+1539 ATQTL

-1559 TTATHET
+1559 TTSTHET

-1591 SGYKTPIDATFSSAQ
+1591 SGYKTPLDATFSTAQ

-1784 QAPVVVAPV
+1784 QAPVVMAPV

-1836 NAAGAAVSTTTQPGV
+1836 NQSAAGVAS
-1851 GSATDTQPAVGGVSG
+1851 SG
-1866 GTAQTVGTAN
+1866 QQTVGA
-1876 ARQTVVNAP
+1876 ASAQQPAVNAP
-1885 QSVAGS
+1885 QSVAGR

-2020 VSQTVTLPDGST
+2020 VSQTVKLPDGST

-2087 DIINRGGTIAS
+2087 DIINRGGTITS

-2137 LVDTVQASSGNSKVS
+2137 LVDTVSATAVAGDSRANV
-2152 TTLLGR
+2152 TLVGR
-2158 QGTIAA
+2158 QGAIAS
-2164 TGDLLVQAGNDLTV
+2164 TGDLLVRAGNDLTVHGASITAGGNAQVTAGHDILVDAVRSTTSQSVTKNGEHHWEADSTTHQGSTISAGGSLAMQSGNDTTFKGAKVSAGQDLVVVAGGDLTATTVTDTSRYNNVAADDKARKESSRTYDETAIGTTFSAGRDATFAAVNANAGGQARTDGKGNVTFVGSSVTAGTAQQDSPSATAAAGNSDHMTAGRVDPTRTRSTASNNAGGVTIVADRNVTLAEAREVHDSSRSVSSESGSALSSKSASSSDAMHLDVGAGSSVSGNAVHVQAGNDLTV
-2178 RGANVTAGGNARVS
+2178 RNSAVVGSGDVSLNAVGGNVLITAGQNVRDESHSFEQKQSGFSGTGGIGIAYGHSGAN
-2192 AGHDL
+2192 GH
-2197 VVDTVQSTTAQS
+2197 
-2209 VNQNDQHHW
+2209 
-2218 EANSTTHQTSAI
+2218 
-2230 SAGGSLAILAGNDA
+2230 
-2244 AFTGATVSAG
+2244 
-2254 QDLNVIAGGN
+2254 
-2264 LTATTVSNTS
+2264 
-2274 KYDNVAADSKTR
+2274 
-2286 QEVEHT
+2286 
-2292 YNETAVGTTFS
+2292 
-2303 AGGNATLAAVNA
+2303 
-2315 SAGGNNRTDGK
+2315 
-2326 GNVTLTGSS
+2326 
-2335 LTAGTNTTAAGN
+2335 
-2347 TGTSTSGTATI
+2347 
-2358 VANGNVT
+2358 
-2365 LNEAREEHDTEKDV
+2365 
-2379 SSRQGSFV
+2379 
-2387 SSTSRTDNVALKSNN
+2387 
-2402 GVGSLVSGNAVAI
+2402 
-2415 GAGKDVTVQG
+2415 
-2425 SAVAGTNDVAI
+2425 
-2436 AALGNVNVV
+2436 
-2445 AARNTAQ
+2445 
-2452 DSELHDVKQSGLS
+2452 SELHEVTQSD
-2465 GSGGLGF
+2465 
-2472 TIGSSEQKEVY
+2472 
-2483 NGTAVTESQSR
+2483 AR
-2494 STVGSVQG
+2494 STVGSTGG
-2502 NVSISAGKDAHIGG
+2502 NVSISAGKDAAIIG
-2516 SDIVAGKAA
+2516 SDVMAGSAGGA
-2525 TDTTGSTGNISIKAQ
+2525 TGNIDVRAQ
-2540 NIMIDPGQD
+2540 NIRIEAGQD
-2549 TSQSRDQQESR
+2549 HAWSSASQEAHSSGISVGLVGTPLDTLRNQREAQRDPSKVSRVRNTFNEAGAGALDAPQLAIGFNSRGSR
-2560 SSGLTVAVTGTPY
+2560 SQ
-2573 DTVRNLKSATSSGNG
+2573 TSSESLTHSASQLTASGDIRLRATGNG
-2588 VQRARGVSNEL
+2588 A
-2599 AASGLDTPSVSL
+2599 
-2611 SYSHSSSSNTT
+2611 
-2622 DVASTTNMGST
+2622 
-2633 IRGGGNVTLTAT
+2633 
-2645 GGTVTDANGK
+2645 TDANGRATS
-2655 PLDGD
+2655 GD
-2660 ITVTGSTITSGG
+2660 ITVTGSTLSAGG
-2672 VASFDANRNVTFQA
+2672 TAALDAQRHVVLQA
-2686 STDQYQQSTQ
+2686 STDTYQE
-2696 SSNSSTGIQLAAPSF
+2696 SNSASTSGSHFTTAVTTL
-2711 GDLSRW
+2711 GDLGRN
-2717 VNGGPNS
+2717 VGGGPNS
-2724 SGVSSSPYNASR
+2724 SGVGLAPYGSAHSADNAAGSSSRQNAS
-2736 GSANGNS
+2736 
-2743 TSNQQTAT
+2743 
-2751 VVTGNSVIVKSHTGD
+2751 VVIGKSVQVQARTGD
-2766 INVIGSGISGTQGV
+2766 ITVSGSGISALSDV
-2780 DLVASQGAINVLA
+2780 DLLAKQGKVDIVA
-2793 GTDTSTNHQESS
+2793 GTDTSSRHEDHADRT
-2805 NHQIGSLGSNGTGTG
+2805 IGDLGGNGYSGT
-2820 FSVGVA
+2820 VGVRSA
-2826 SNHSVQDNAAQT
+2826 SRTLDTAKSQ
-2838 QSTIRSQIVSQN
+2838 QSTIRSQISSAA
-2850 GNVTLDAKQD
+2850 GNVTIAAGDD
-2860 VSVQGADVTAGKD
+2860 VTVHGADVSAGGD
-2873 LTLIGKNL
+2873 LKVTGRNVL
-2881 NLDPGTDGTQS
+2881 LDAGQDAERNRQTES
-2892 SAQQSASQYGVTL
+2892 SSQYGVTL
-2905 ALGGVAGNA
+2905 AMSGYAVSIAQSVEQAGRAVEQHKDPRVA
-2914 VATINQSIDNASRAH
+2914 
-2929 DSRLTA
+2929 A
-2935 LNAAQAGLAAYG
+2935 LYLAQAALMGYNAAQSG
-2947 AYQAATATQ
+2947 ANSNDTGVGASNVPSAQTQTQAQSSAI
-2956 PGSQP
+2956 
-2961 LVKVTVSVGGGTSSS
+2961 VKATVSIGGGSSSS
-2976 ESQSSALAN
+2976 ESNASAN
-2985 KGSTLTAGGN
+2985 VNQGSTLRA
-2995 VNLVATGSGAKD
+2995 
-3007 ANGLATDGDIN
+3007 
-3018 SRGTQIT
+3018 
-3025 GQNVTL
+3025 GQNVTITATGKDASGKVVDGDIVARGSSISGRNVSL
-3031 NAARD
+3031 DAARD
-3036 INLQSAQDTSQQT
+3036 ITLESRQDNTHQDSK
-3049 SSNRSSNASI
+3049 SGGSNASI
-3059 GVGFGLGG
+3059 GVGFALGG
-3067 QQNGFTLELAAG
+3067 NQNGFTLELAAG
-3079 GARGNANGNSVT
+3079 FNRAHADGDAVTHVNSSVNAA
-3091 NQDTQITA
+3091 D
-3099 GNTLT
+3099 TLT
-3104 MTSGRDTNL
+3104 LNAGRDANL
-3113 RGAEVAGNSVVA
+3113 RGAQASGNTVNA
-3125 NVGRDLNI
+3125 TVGRNLNVE
-3133 QSPQD
+3133 SRQD
-3138 TNTYNSQQT
+3138 TDNYASR
-3147 SVGAQVSLCIPP
+3147 SESGGAQVSLCIPP
-3159 FCYGTTASAS
+3159 FCIGSAFSGS
-3169 ANASDQTIKNDYQSV
+3169 ANLAEGRTDSTYASV
-3184 NRQSGIYAGN
+3184 VHQSGIAAGA
-3194 GGFNVNVGNH
+3194 GGYNVNVKGN
-3204 TQLDG
+3204 TDLVG
-3209 GVIASTATPDKNS
+3209 GVISSTADPSKN
-3222 LSTQTLGYTNL
+3222 TLHTGTL
-3233 QNHAEYSGSTV
+3233 TTRDVENHAAYSSEQSSFSASYTSSNPLNSDAVPSPLQQGVSNLASNAV
-3244 GFSVSGSAGQ
+3244 GNAQGPIAG
-3254 STPNG
+3254 N
-3259 VNLSSPPVQAG
+3259 
-3270 SSTPGPTNSAGLGP
+3270 
-3284 SGVGAAGTSGSAS
+3284 AS
-3297 GTTYAAVSP
+3297 GTTRSAISA
-3306 GTITVRGDVGTGN
+3306 GTVVITDNAGQLAKTGK
-3319 DSTAGLSRDAA
+3319 DAEATVAGLNR
-3330 HANGSV
+3330 
-3336 QNSFD
+3336 
-3341 AQAVKNDMAV
+3341 
-3351 QQLAGQV
+3351 
-3358 GMNVA
+3358 
-3363 GSVATYLQKQ
+3363 
-3373 AIEAQAKALQD
+3373 
-3384 YQQASASGD
+3384 D
-3393 TAAAAKALAD
+3393 TAH
-3403 LQAANQQ
+3403 
-3410 AALWANDGAGRM
+3410 ANDGAIGKIFDQKKVEEQQEIARLQAQVVQQVAPILYTQVGDM
-3422 GLHAVVA
+3422 LVGQPAVVKTA
-3429 GAGAAL
+3429 VHALIGGLISRAMGGEFGAGAVGAGAATLAVETFGKQLLAIDGLSEGDRKALVQLVGMAVSGVASGAAGGSSAGVAAAVGTAQSAIQNNYLKHLDRKAYDKAKAECGPSNSKACAEAEIYAEQDRTNDKNLANAVNRCAPGDDCRGVSDFILDQMKAAGCGSNSSSIECDKL
-3435 GGGNVAGAVA
+3435 GSAWLVAQSKAQGLETPLFSPDDLIGLPYKGITSAALAGIRGAGTLLARAGLLGMIKRAEPEVVETVVKEIGQDATAKAAQDASIQNGAGAA
-3445 GTVAGDM
+3445 IDAPKSIPYEPSGSMIRQGDAPVCGPACSAM
-3452 ASNAVS
+3452 IISDKTGNAVS
-3458 KTLGDTLGANLVANL
+3458 LEEAIGRFVNGIKTDGVPTTDLSDVISKAGIKNTVDTVMLPGEL
-3473 AAGAAGAAAGG
+3473 ARELKNGNAVIINVKGHFVIVDEMRVV
-3484 ALGGSAG
+3484 
-3491 AWSGANGALSADLYN
+3491 NGASYYMTRDPFVGPRGVLSRILD
-3506 RQLHPEET
+3506 
-3514 RLIKKLAQEKAQ
+3514 
-3526 QICGGDAT
+3526 
-3534 CVSNATVVWSDL
+3534 
-3546 LERTAKGLVDDQ
+3546 
-3558 ENAKNMAYLQA
+3558 
-3569 LLQTANIPNSEGAR
+3569 
-3583 GGIDAYIKGLQT
+3583 
-3595 AQDMLAPYMGKTI
+3595 
-3608 TSANG
+3608 SAM
-3613 TESMADGSAQTYFSA
+3613 S
-3628 TQAQRADSYANYV
+3628 
-3641 LGVQS
+3641 LGVN
-3646 PAPVAPGVDMRDQNR
+3646 AIV
-3661 LERLATPNGSAQ
+3661 
-3673 PVYTAEELLI
+3673 I
-3683 GGPLAGK
+3683 G
-3690 LLGTA
+3690 
-3695 GRVLESLDVSILGRA
+3695 R
-3710 TASSG
+3710 
-3715 GNISAQQIT
+3715 
-3724 KEGLSLPVSAADR
+3724 
-3737 ALLSQIGNLP
+3737 
-3747 STALQGE
+3747 
-3754 LREYVANNYFVR
+3754 
-3766 NGFTSLD
+3766 
-3773 GKCGSG
+3773 
-3779 NCFDG
+3779 
-3784 VYVKGNTVYINE
+3784 
-3796 VKPLNADG
+3796 
-3804 SIKLNGPSS
+3804 
-3813 GGLPTQMTDA
+3813 
-3823 WIQDAL
+3823 
-3829 GRLMNGTQEQQV
+3829 
-3841 VAAQIQK
+3841 
-3848 AINSGTLVKTV
+3848 
-3859 TGVNSSGMTAIRI
+3859 
-3872 Q
+3872 

>member
-30 GRQSGGQ
+30 GHQTGGQ
-37 AGTSVAST
+37 AGTSAAST
-45 SSAARFAVLPVVFGA
+45 FTAARFAVLPVVFGA
-60 WCALG
+60 WCVLG
-65 LPYTVHAQVVA
+65 VSYTVQAQVVA
-76 APGSGAQVIQTQN
+76 APGSGAHVIQTQN
-89 GLQQVNVA
+89 GLQQVNIA

-107 TYTQFSVPSAGTIL
+107 TYTQFNVPSQGTLL

-258 AGANQVDRN
+258 AGANQVDRG
-267 TLGVTPIAGD
+267 TLNATPIAGD
-277 GAATANGID
+277 GAAPANGID

-360 SAAVSTSGD
+360 SASLSTSGD

-381 LSVNANN
+381 LSLNANH
-388 VNSGGTLGAGVN
+388 VTSSGTLGAGVN

-413 VAGGAMSATGQNVA
+413 VAGGAMSSTGQNVA

-437 VNLAGSQTSANGNLN
+437 VNLAGSQTSANGNLSL
-452 VNAQA
+452 NAQA

-470 GTLNANAQG
+470 GALSANAQG

-489 SQGAATVTAGSL
+489 SQGATAITAGSL
-501 SNQGGQVVS
+501 SNQNGQIVS
-510 QNALSANV
+510 QSTLSANV
-518 AGALSN
+518 TGALAN

-535 NANTGS
+535 NANAGS

-554 DGLNLTTAGRFA
+554 DGLNLTTTGRLNNA
-566 NGQGGMIGGNGN
+566 QGGTIGGNGN
-578 VTVQVGQL
+578 VTVQAGQL
-586 SNTGTISAV
+586 SNASTISAV

-610 TLAANGN
+610 
-617 TTVSAGTTLTNAGG
+617 G
-631 TIAAGQRTN
+631 TIASGQRTN
-640 VSAATL
+640 VS
-646 DNSAGTMTGNQLA
+646 
-659 LAAANLI
+659 
-666 NRSGTITQV
+666 
-675 GTGPATIAVSGTLD
+675 
-689 NTRGTLQ
+689 
-696 TNSADLALTPATLI
+696 
-710 NDHGRITVA
+710 
-719 GTGVLSVA
+719 
-727 TGALSNQGGQIATNG
+727 
-742 TLKLQATDVANQ
+742 
-754 GGTLSGTQQVNVAT
+754 
-768 STLENGQ
+768 
-775 QGTIESAAVSI
+775 
-786 AAQGAVDNTGGT
+786 
-798 VNASGALDVSA
+798 
-809 ASLVNTGG
+809 
-817 TIQSSGAAPVTVS
+817 
-830 TTGRLTNGAGGFIGA
+830 
-845 NGNVAVSAGQLSNT
+845 
-859 GRLASQR
+859 
-866 DLLVNVGQTLDDN
+866 
-879 GGAILANGN
+879 
-888 ATVKAGTLSN
+888 
-898 AGGTIAAGQK
+898 
-908 TSVTAATLDN
+908 AATLDN

-926 QLALAVA
+926 QLALAAA
-933 NLFNRSGTITQAGT
+933 NLINRNGSITQSGT

-956 TFDNTGGAL
+956 TLDNTGGAI

-983 GTITDAGT
+983 GTIADSGT
-991 GTLSVTTGNLS
+991 GTLSVTTGSLS

-1023 QRGKLSAQSQA
+1023 QGGKLSAQSQA

-1044 AGGFVGAQSVGITD
+1044 AGGFVGAQGVSITD
-1058 QGALNNAGGTVA
+1058 QGVLNNAGGTVA

-1091 AGTQATRV
+1091 AGTQATSV

-1133 VAGGTAVV
+1133 VAGGNAVV

-1148 NAAGRVQAKGS
+1148 NAVGRVQAKGS

-1206 TVGAASITNANTGGV
+1206 TVGAASITNANTGGAV
-1221 AGAGTIGG
+1221 GAGTIGG

-1254 TLANTRS
+1254 TLATTRS
-1261 VNNSGGTLSAANNF
+1261 VNNSGGTLSAANNV
-1275 TVNAAGAAVV
+1275 TANAGGAAVV
-1285 NQAGSMRGNGAVSL
+1285 NQAGSIRGNGAVSL

-1306 TAGKIG
+1306 TSGKIG

-1398 VNELTVNAASVDNR
+1398 VNALTVNAASVDNR

-1429 ITNAGRIEGDTV
+1429 LTNAGRIEGDTV
-1441 STQSGSLDNTGT
+1441 ATQSGSLANTGT

-1460 LNARAISNTGPS
+1460 LNARAINNTGPS

-1506 ANGARDGNGLLANR
+1506 ANGARDGSGLLANR
-1520 ANLVNNDQSTIEAQ
+1520 SNLVNNDQSTIEAQ

-1544 NNTRPAPTVQTVTTG
+1544 NNTRPEPTVQTVTTG

-1591 SGYKTPIDATFSSAQ
+1591 SGYKTPIDATFSTAQ

-1689 QDQVTGGSAPQ
+1689 QDQVTSSAPQ
-1700 AQLLSGRNMTLANVG
+1700 ARLLSGRNMTLANVG

-1784 QAPVVVAPV
+1784 QAPVVMAPV

-1836 NAAGAAVSTTTQPGV
+1836 NQSAAGV
-1851 GSATDTQPAVGGVSG
+1851 ATSG
-1866 GTAQTVGTAN
+1866 QQTVGA
-1876 ARQTVVNAP
+1876 ASAQQPAVNAP

-1898 LPTSGLFSLRTAPGQ
+1898 LPTSGLFSFRTAPGQ
-1913 PYLIATDPRLTSYT
+1913 PYLIATDPRLISYT

-1965 QLTGRVRLQG
+1965 QLTGRVYLQG

-2020 VSQTVTLPDGST
+2020 VTQTVKLPDGST

-2060 DVEIHAVGSATNSG
+2060 DVQIHAVGSATNSG

-2087 DIINRGGTIAS
+2087 DIVNRGGTIAS
-2098 DKTHGTT
+2098 DKAHGTT
-2105 VVSASHDILN
+2105 VVSATHDILN

-2137 LVDTVQASSGNSKVS
+2137 LVDTVGATAVAGNSRANV
-2152 TTLLGR
+2152 TLVGR
-2158 QGTIAA
+2158 QGSIAS
-2164 TGDLLVQAGNDLTV
+2164 TGDLLVRAGNDLTV
-2178 RGANVTAGGNARVS
+2178 HGANITAGGNAQVT
-2192 AGHDL
+2192 AGHDIL
-2197 VVDTVQSTTAQS
+2197 VDAVQSTTSQS
-2209 VNQNDQHHW
+2209 VTKNSQHHW
-2218 EANSTTHQTSAI
+2218 EADSTTHQGSTI
-2230 SAGGSLAILAGNDA
+2230 SAGGSLAMQSGNDTT
-2244 AFTGATVSAG
+2244 FKGATVSAG
-2254 QDLNVIAGGN
+2254 QDLSVIAGGN
-2264 LTATTVSNTS
+2264 LTATTVTDTS
-2274 KYDNVAADSKTR
+2274 KYNNVAADSKTR
-2286 QEVEHT
+2286 QEVDRT
-2292 YNETAVGTTFS
+2292 YDEAAVGTAFS
-2303 AGGNATLAAVNA
+2303 AGRHATLAAVSA
-2315 SAGGNNRTDGK
+2315 AAGGNARTDGK

-2335 LTAGTNTTAAGN
+2335 VTAGTNTATPGAITIAG
-2347 TGTSTSGTATI
+2347 
-2358 VANGNVT
+2358 NGNVT
-2365 LNEAREEHDTEKDV
+2365 LNEGREEHD
-2379 SSRQGSFV
+2379 SYQ
-2387 SSTSRTDNVALKSNN
+2387 
-2402 GVGSLVSGNAVAI
+2402 
-2415 GAGKDVTVQG
+2415 
-2425 SAVAGTNDVAI
+2425 
-2436 AALGNVNVV
+2436 
-2445 AARNTAQ
+2445 
-2452 DSELHDVKQSGLS
+2452 
-2465 GSGGLGF
+2465 
-2472 TIGSSEQKEVY
+2472 
-2483 NGTAVTESQSR
+2483 
-2494 STVGSVQG
+2494 
-2502 NVSISAGKDAHIGG
+2502 
-2516 SDIVAGKAA
+2516 
-2525 TDTTGSTGNISIKAQ
+2525 
-2540 NIMIDPGQD
+2540 
-2549 TSQSRDQQESR
+2549 
-2560 SSGLTVAVTGTPY
+2560 
-2573 DTVRNLKSATSSGNG
+2573 ATSSKRGSVVNG
-2588 VQRARGVSNEL
+2588 
-2599 AASGLDTPSVSL
+2599 
-2611 SYSHSSSSNTT
+2611 
-2622 DVASTTNMGST
+2622 STT
-2633 IRGGGNVTLTAT
+2633 
-2645 GGTVTDANGK
+2645 GTM
-2655 PLDGD
+2655 
-2660 ITVTGSTITSGG
+2660 
-2672 VASFDANRNVTFQA
+2672 
-2686 STDQYQQSTQ
+2686 QSTQ
-2696 SSNSSTGIQLAAPSF
+2696 ANIGMASTVS
-2711 GDLSRW
+2711 GDS
-2717 VNGGPNS
+2717 
-2724 SGVSSSPYNASR
+2724 
-2736 GSANGNS
+2736 
-2743 TSNQQTAT
+2743 
-2751 VVTGNSVIVKSHTGD
+2751 VVV
-2766 INVIGSGISGTQGV
+2766 
-2780 DLVASQGAINVLA
+2780 
-2793 GTDTSTNHQESS
+2793 
-2805 NHQIGSLGSNGTGTG
+2805 
-2820 FSVGVA
+2820 
-2826 SNHSVQDNAAQT
+2826 
-2838 QSTIRSQIVSQN
+2838 R
-2850 GNVTLDAKQD
+2850 
-2860 VSVQGADVTAGKD
+2860 AGKD
-2873 LTLIGKNL
+2873 LTIQGSNVVGTNDVTLGAGGSVKIAASENTERSQNDYSKREYGFLSGLTVLNQLDGGLQGYVIGTRTTTNTQQATQVSHTGSMVGSINGNL
-2881 NLDPGTDGTQS
+2881 NIASGNDLHVTGSTLHAGNDLALAGKTVKIDAVQDTATESEQQSFRQTAISAGLSSPVIAAIQTARQMASAAKHVGGDPRLMALAAVTTGLAAKNAYDAVGGDPVKAATSVGLNISLGSSKSDGRAEARSSTAVGSTVSAGHNVTIAAAGAGKDSNIDVIGSTVSAGHNALLNAEGSVNLQAGQSTSSQHSTNSGASASIGISIGMGSQNGIAFTAGVSGNRGRANGDSSVWTNTHVTAGDTLTIRSGGDTTLKGAVASGRQVIADVGGNLNVESLQNTDHYDS
-2892 SAQQSASQYGVTL
+2892 KQQSAGVS
-2905 ALGGVAGNA
+2905 V
-2914 VATINQSIDNASRAH
+2914 SICVPPIC
-2929 DSRLTA
+2929 
-2935 LNAAQAGLAAYG
+2935 YG
-2947 AYQAATATQ
+2947 A
-2956 PGSQP
+2956 SS
-2961 LVKVTVSVGGGTSSS
+2961 VS
-2976 ESQSSALAN
+2976 
-2985 KGSTLTAGGN
+2985 GN
-2995 VNLVATGSGAKD
+2995 VSQNKLNSDYSG
-3007 ANGLATDGDIN
+3007 
-3018 SRGTQIT
+3018 
-3025 GQNVTL
+3025 VM
-3031 NAARD
+3031 
-3036 INLQSAQDTSQQT
+3036 
-3049 SSNRSSNASI
+3049 
-3059 GVGFGLGG
+3059 
-3067 QQNGFTLELAAG
+3067 E
-3079 GARGNANGNSVT
+3079 
-3091 NQDTQITA
+3091 
-3099 GNTLT
+3099 
-3104 MTSGRDTNL
+3104 
-3113 RGAEVAGNSVVA
+3113 
-3125 NVGRDLNI
+3125 
-3133 QSPQD
+3133 
-3138 TNTYNSQQT
+3138 
-3147 SVGAQVSLCIPP
+3147 
-3159 FCYGTTASAS
+3159 
-3169 ANASDQTIKNDYQSV
+3169 
-3184 NRQSGIYAGN
+3184 QSGIKAGD
-3194 GGFNVNVGNH
+3194 GGFQVGVKGN
-3204 TQLDG
+3204 TDLKG
-3209 GVIASTATPDKNS
+3209 GVIASSDKAVQEGLNRLTTATLTHSDI
-3222 LSTQTLGYTNL
+3222 
-3233 QNHAEYSGSTV
+3233 QNQANYSGSQ
-3244 GFSVSGSAGQ
+3244 VSISGEYSFG
-3254 STPNG
+3254 G
-3259 VNLSSPPVQAG
+3259 G
-3270 SSTPGPTNSAGLGP
+3270 SSTDKSGIGKDQQGKADNVKPAQGTEQAGRGGFSAKP
-3284 SGVGAAGTSGSAS
+3284 PVVMSASGSAS
-3297 GTTYAAVSP
+3297 STTRSAISGGAI
-3306 GTITVRGDVGTGN
+3306 TITDGAKQQQLTGQTAAETVASINRDTSNTGGALAPIFDKDKIQAGFEIASQFINQVGTFVSN
-3319 DSTAGLSRDAA
+3319 RVQEADAKRK
-3330 HANGSV
+3330 
-3336 QNSFD
+3336 D
-3341 AQAVKNDMAV
+3341 ADRLEKQAADPDASLTESQR
-3351 QQLAGQV
+3351 QQLWE
-3358 GMNVA
+3358 
-3363 GSVATYLQKQ
+3363 Q
-3373 AIEAQAKALQD
+3373 A
-3384 YQQASASGD
+3384 QQARAEAIDVESKWGAGG
-3393 TAAAAKALAD
+3393 TYRQIANALAAAAGGNVTGGSAQFMQSAVVNYVQQQGAAYIGKLVAD
-3403 LQAANQQ
+3403 GVVKEGSPEHA
-3410 AALWANDGAGRM
+3410 
-3422 GLHAVVA
+3422 GLHAIVA
-3429 GAGAAL
+3429 C
-3435 GGGNVAGAVA
+3435 
-3445 GTVAGDM
+3445 
-3452 ASNAVS
+3452 
-3458 KTLGDTLGANLVANL
+3458 
-3473 AAGAAGAAAGG
+3473 AGAAASSQNCGAG
-3484 ALGGSAG
+3484 ALGAAASSLLTNLFTDDPNATNAGKDTKRNLVTSLVAGVAALVSSDNAATATTAAVAAADNNWLTPKQRIERDQKLANCKTDYCRKDVKDQYARLWQANHDRAEKCHSAPACLAVADELRDVMRESGQRMGELQAKLKDTGSLTTDEMAELYALQRGGESLHGMESLALHNAVKYGGPEVLQSRQATNVIGDVLIDAASSLGMAG
-3491 AWSGANGALSADLYN
+3491 L
-3506 RQLHPEET
+3506 RQLHH
-3514 RLIKKLAQEKAQ
+3514 
-3526 QICGGDAT
+3526 ICTDKN
-3534 CVSNATVVWSDL
+3534 CVSTNNGGPWTPKF
-3546 LERTAKGLVDDQ
+3546 AKLFDGADMSLQDQANKVLVDGHVGPHPQ
-3558 ENAKNMAYLQA
+3558 EYHDTVYRRLNEAVADLPPKTPQYQQA
-3569 LLQTANIPNSEGAR
+3569 LRDELAR
-3583 GGIDAYIKGLQT
+3583 ISNEIK
-3595 AQDMLAPYMGKTI
+3595 
-3608 TSANG
+3608 
-3613 TESMADGSAQTYFSA
+3613 
-3628 TQAQRADSYANYV
+3628 
-3641 LGVQS
+3641 
-3646 PAPVAPGVDMRDQNR
+3646 
-3661 LERLATPNGSAQ
+3661 TP
-3673 PVYTAEELLI
+3673 
-3683 GGPLAGK
+3683 
-3690 LLGTA
+3690 
-3695 GRVLESLDVSILGRA
+3695 
-3710 TASSG
+3710 
-3715 GNISAQQIT
+3715 
-3724 KEGLSLPVSAADR
+3724 
-3737 ALLSQIGNLP
+3737 
-3747 STALQGE
+3747 
-3754 LREYVANNYFVR
+3754 
-3766 NGFTSLD
+3766 
-3773 GKCGSG
+3773 
-3779 NCFDG
+3779 
-3784 VYVKGNTVYINE
+3784 
-3796 VKPLNADG
+3796 
-3804 SIKLNGPSS
+3804 
-3813 GGLPTQMTDA
+3813 
-3823 WIQDAL
+3823 
-3829 GRLMNGTQEQQV
+3829 
-3841 VAAQIQK
+3841 
-3848 AINSGTLVKTV
+3848 GTLLNKLV
-3859 TGVNSSGMTAIRI
+3859 TK